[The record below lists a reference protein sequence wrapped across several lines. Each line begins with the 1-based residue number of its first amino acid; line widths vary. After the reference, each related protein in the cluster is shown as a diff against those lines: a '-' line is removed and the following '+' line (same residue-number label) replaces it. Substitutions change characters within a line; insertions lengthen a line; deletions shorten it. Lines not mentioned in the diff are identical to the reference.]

1 MEKKSNELYVYTVYN
16 KVSKKYTGLFYHY
29 TDEEMIQKSLPIILM
44 DYCLRDIE
52 IIRIAIFNDDN
63 GCLIPIDSDK
73 KIVDTNCYLFPHSRL
88 SPEGEDLTLDEIQT
102 SMQNKKNEILA
113 KSTTVE
119 KDSENKEGK

>member
-16 KVSKKYTGLFYHY
+16 RVSKKYNGLFYHY

-44 DYCLRDIE
+44 DYCLRDID
-52 IIRIAIFNDDN
+52 ILRIAIFNDDKGN
-63 GCLIPIDSDK
+63 LIPLDSDK

-88 SPEGEDLTLDEIQT
+88 SPEGENLSLDEIQE

-113 KSTTVE
+113 KSKSV
-119 KDSENKEGK
+119 ENKSDDKDGK

>member
-16 KVSKKYTGLFYHY
+16 TVSKKYNGLFYHY

-52 IIRIAIFNDDN
+52 ILRIAFFNDDN
-63 GCLIPIDSDK
+63 GLITPLGNDK

-88 SPEGEDLTLDEIQT
+88 SPEGENLSLDEIQQ

-113 KSTTVE
+113 KQITVE
-119 KDSENKEGK
+119 NDSKEGK

>member
-16 KVSKKYTGLFYHY
+16 KVSKKYNGLFYHY

-52 IIRIAIFNDDN
+52 IQRIGIFNDDN
-63 GCLIPIDSDK
+63 GYLVPTDSDK

-88 SPEGEDLTLDEIQT
+88 SPEGEDLSLDEIQK
-102 SMQNKKNEILA
+102 SMQNTKNEILA
-113 KSTTVE
+113 KSKTVE
-119 KDSENKEGK
+119 NKSEDKEGK